1 MTITLSSDQ
10 ESFVNK
16 QLEAGRFHSV
26 IEVIDSALHALEQTS
41 SVVLRSSPEVE
52 ESIAMDHPPPKNLAK
67 KNFAQ
72 FLCESPLRGSGL
84 NLETQKEYPRAVEL

>member
-1 MTITLSSDQ
+1 MTITLNSDQ

-41 SVVLRSSPEVE
+41 SVVLKNSPEVE
-52 ESIAMDHPPPKNLAK
+52 EYEVRVSI
-67 KNFAQ
+67 
-72 FLCESPLRGSGL
+72 
-84 NLETQKEYPRAVEL
+84 

>member
-41 SVVLRSSPEVE
+41 SVVLKNSSEVE
-52 ESIAMDHPPPKNLAK
+52 ESIAMDHSPQKTWPKRTLL
-67 KNFAQ
+67 NF
-72 FLCESPLRGSGL
+72 CVNHR
-84 NLETQKEYPRAVEL
+84 